1 MIVPANFIEG
11 CDIPQADNLQR
22 VRKVID
28 VVAQGVSN
36 ADKIA
41 DKTKITP
48 RHVAYQ
54 LNAAKVLGFV
64 TRGDGFFP
72 TEQGLALAATPVDSE
87 AERACI
93 REAYERSEVLR
104 RLAPGLFSKRA
115 PSLSAIADR
124 IEEFGRLS
132 RATAERRAQTLLSW
146 RTQVLDAQPSLQPA
160 SK

>member
-36 ADKIA
+36 ADKVA
-41 DKTKITP
+41 EKTKISP
-48 RHVAYQ
+48 RHVAYM

-64 TRGDGFFP
+64 TREEGFSL
-72 TEQGLALAATPVDSE
+72 TEQGRAIAATPVDSE
-87 AERACI
+87 AERVCI

-115 PSLSAIADR
+115 PSLSVIANH

-146 RTQVLDAQPSLQPA
+146 RTQVLDPQPSLLAA